1 MQSNFNL
8 SCRYIMIVLLLNLI
22 YKLVFSVF
30 EFQIS
35 YLIKKNLLVYL
46 IETYQLNL
54 YFVWGR

>member
-35 YLIKKNLLVYL
+35 YLIKKKLTSLFN
-46 IETYQLNL
+46 
-54 YFVWGR
+54 